1 MDMFWE
7 DAIKRGDVDVV
18 RDLLLRGIGVDAKD
32 RYGQTGLMLAAQA
45 GHRDVVQTLID
56 HGANLNVTA
65 KYGLSALMFAVIAGH
80 QDIARVLGKA
90 GADLSLRG
98 TGAPGFANQTAADLA
113 AARGMEEL
121 AAELKPKP

>member
-1 MDMFWE
+1 MDVSWE

-18 RDLLLRGIGVDAKD
+18 CDLLLRGIGVDAKD

-90 GADLSLRG
+90 GADLSYEVLALLGLTIRPPLTLRR
-98 TGAPGFANQTAADLA
+98 LA
-113 AARGMEEL
+113 AWGNLPRS
-121 AAELKPKP
+121 